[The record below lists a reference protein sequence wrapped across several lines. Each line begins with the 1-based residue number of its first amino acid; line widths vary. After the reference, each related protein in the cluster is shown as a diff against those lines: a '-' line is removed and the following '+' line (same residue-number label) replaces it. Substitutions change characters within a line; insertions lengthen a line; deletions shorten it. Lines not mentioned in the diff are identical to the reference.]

1 MSASHTD
8 HSTDEV
14 VAHHDPAAEIAHAKE
29 HAAHNIIWFA
39 GFFTIVLFAVANY
52 YCFGV
57 TDHVGI
63 LFLAGLR
70 SLLIACFFAYLIRHF
85 SFVLRTFVFTFIFFL
100 GMIFLSMWDSVVPT
114 FGDPIMRP
122 GLASASEN
130 ALPVIPDVPAK
141 PVPAA
146 PPATP

>member
-8 HSTDEV
+8 HSTDDI
-14 VAHHDPAAEIAHAKE
+14 VAHHDPAEEIAHAKQ
-29 HAAHNIIWFA
+29 HAVQNIYFFA
-39 GFFTIVLFAVANY
+39 GFFTFIVLAVVAYFNY
-52 YCFGV
+52 GV
-57 TDHVGI
+57 SNIWLI
-63 LFLAGLR
+63 LALAAAR
-70 SLLIACFFAYLIRHF
+70 SLLIAAFFVWLVGHF
-85 SFVLRTFVFTFIFFL
+85 SLVVRTLVFTFIFFL

-130 ALPVIPDVPAK
+130 AFPVTPDVPAK